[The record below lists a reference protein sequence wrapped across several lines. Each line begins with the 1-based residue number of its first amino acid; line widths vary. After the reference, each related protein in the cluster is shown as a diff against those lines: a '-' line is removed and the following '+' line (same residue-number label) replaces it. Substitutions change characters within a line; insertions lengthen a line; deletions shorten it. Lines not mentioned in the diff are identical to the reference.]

1 MKSKFIILVLC
12 LVFTLAPVAMFAQTT
27 GATCNTSTLPTNP
40 KLQDVICYIVFIIN
54 RSVIPLIFALAIAL
68 FVWGVVQYVI
78 NADSEEKRKKGKQFM
93 IWGIIALTVML
104 SVWGLVKIVGGTFGL
119 NTSVLPQAT
128 PR

>member
-1 MKSKFIILVLC
+1 MKSKFIVFAICLIL
-12 LVFTLAPVAMFAQTT
+12 TIAPMVVFAQTT
-27 GATCNTSTLPTNP
+27 TCNTSTLPTNP
-40 KLQDVICYIVFIIN
+40 KLQDVVCYIVFIIN
-54 RSVIPLIFALAIAL
+54 RSIIPLIFAIAIAL